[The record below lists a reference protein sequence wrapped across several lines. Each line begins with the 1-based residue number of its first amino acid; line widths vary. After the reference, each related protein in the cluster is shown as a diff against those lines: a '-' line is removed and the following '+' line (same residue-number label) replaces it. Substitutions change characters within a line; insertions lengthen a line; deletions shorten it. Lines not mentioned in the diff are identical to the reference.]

1 MVTLLTLAG
10 WRWMGSP
17 GKQPQRLFQRVG
29 EGRLERREVG
39 EEMFLRWWVLRCL
52 LVVVDQTHPGRHLR
66 LFVDE
71 AKAWK
76 AAERGKTGPLLKGND
91 EVMEE
96 KETRRRGGDSWKG
109 RKLKGKTWSWP
120 SGWGGAT
127 E

>member
-96 KETRRRGGDSWKG
+96 KENRRR
-109 RKLKGKTWSWP
+109 
-120 SGWGGAT
+120 
-127 E
+127 